1 MIKRILLLCSYLFM
15 LTSQIQA
22 QEIRVKSFDKLER
35 DLFARTNP
43 RLDLNDNP
51 CSVIRFVTPT
61 KGLQFEGNIIG
72 EPLYFAGETI
82 VYMTKGSKRVII
94 KHPDYGVLRY
104 EFPNKLDKQC
114 VYEVPL
120 KMIEN
125 PDNRTRALLLGTVN
139 VSTKGQVTPGIML
152 GFVKRWG
159 GYIKGISNFRMHG
172 QEADLEVDNEGNYNG
187 IPVWLDS
194 DYKIERTALTVGGI
208 YRAYK
213 LLYTYAGLG
222 YGFRNVVYEGSNN
235 TWIKNTERSYEGFEA
250 ECGAIFRVKGLSL
263 LLGIQTNQFKYL
275 EFSGG
280 IGYIF

>member
-1 MIKRILLLCSYLFM
+1 MCSYLFM

-139 VSTKGQVTPGIML
+139 VSTKGQVIPGIML

>member
-1 MIKRILLLCSYLFM
+1 MCSYLFM

-159 GYIKGISNFRMHG
+159 GYIKGVSNFRMHG

>member
-1 MIKRILLLCSYLFM
+1 MCSYLFM